1 MKPRADIK
9 ARAKDALKERGSA
22 VYYAGLIFVIFTI
35 LNTYV
40 PSAIRLLNPGFYFVM
55 RNGMFVVNPAIQT
68 PFSLIN
74 LFVLLPL
81 SVGYASFCI
90 RAYRGE
96 ECSVAE
102 MYNDGFGQYGRNL
115 GGMLWRVLFT
125 FLWTLLLVIP
135 GIVKAL
141 AYSMTEYIMG
151 EYKHI
156 GGRRA
161 LQLSMLITD
170 GRKMDIFI
178 FGLSFIGWQILTG
191 ITMGFLGIYTVPYLR
206 TSFAGLYLELKQEA
220 LVRGIVTEE
229 DFM

>member
-9 ARAKDALKERGSA
+9 ARAKDAMRERGSA
-22 VYYAGLIFVIFTI
+22 VYFAGLIFVIFNI

-40 PSAIRLLNPGFYFVM
+40 PVSIRLINPGIYYVI
-55 RNGMFVVNPAIQT
+55 RNGMYVVNPAIQT

-90 RAYRGE
+90 QAYRGE
-96 ECSVAE
+96 ECSAGE
-102 MYNDGFGQYGRNL
+102 IYSDGFGQYGRNL
-115 GGMLWRVLFT
+115 GGMFLRALFI
-125 FLWTLLLVIP
+125 FLWSLLLVIP

-156 GGRRA
+156 GGQQAIR
-161 LQLSMLITD
+161 LSMRITD

-191 ITMGFLGIYTVPYLR
+191 ITMGFLGIYTVPYMR

-220 LVRGIVTEE
+220 IARGIVSDA